1 MPKFRIIA
9 CVVGRPSF
17 PSKPF
22 TRQEV
27 GNRVKA
33 TFKNFARS
41 VVHRVSIKTRP
52 FALESTNVEVR
63 TLYPLYASVQEIVKC
78 FPPIS

>member
-1 MPKFRIIA
+1 MPKFRII
-9 CVVGRPSF
+9 VYIVGRPSF

-22 TRQEV
+22 IGQEV
-27 GNRVKA
+27 GNGVKA
-33 TFKNFARS
+33 TFRNFVKL
-41 VVHRVSIKTRP
+41 VVYWVSMKTRP

-63 TLYPLYASVQEIVKC
+63 TLYPLYASVQETVKC

>member
-1 MPKFRIIA
+1 MPKFRII
-9 CVVGRPSF
+9 VYIVGRPSF
-17 PSKPF
+17 LSKPF

-27 GNRVKA
+27 GNGVKA
-33 TFKNFARS
+33 IFKNFARL
-41 VVHRVSIKTRP
+41 VAHRVLMKTRP

-63 TLYPLYASVQEIVKC
+63 TLYPLYASVQETVKC

>member
-9 CVVGRPSF
+9 YVVGRPSF
-17 PSKPF
+17 LLKPF

-27 GNRVKA
+27 GNGVKA

-41 VVHRVSIKTRP
+41 VAHRVSIKTRP

-63 TLYPLYASVQEIVKC
+63 TLYPLYASVQETVKY
-78 FPPIS
+78 FLLIS